1 MRRHALVLAI
11 ILGASLMA
19 YRSVGAA
26 ASRDRCLTASSNG
39 GSPNIFIFQDVAPL
53 ALNQAVALRGIYFFS
68 TRKPTPLH
76 GSAVLNSDGKV
87 RIGIVV
93 HSSAYIQNDFTITGA
108 VSTAF
113 AGTVAYDND
122 GDFLPNNGTL
132 VFEAADCSAIAI
144 P

>member
-1 MRRHALVLAI
+1 MRRHALVVAV

-26 ASRDRCLTASSNG
+26 ASKDRCLTASSN
-39 GSPNIFIFQDVAPL
+39 PNVFIFQDVAPL
-53 ALNQAVALRGIYFFS
+53 ALNQAVALKGIYFFS
-68 TRKPTPLH
+68 LRKPTPLH

-87 RIGIVV
+87 RLGIVV

-108 VSTAF
+108 VNTAF

-132 VFEAADCSAIAI
+132 VFEAADCSTIAI

>member
-1 MRRHALVLAI
+1 MRRHALVVAVF
-11 ILGASLMA
+11 LGASLMA

-26 ASRDRCLTASSNG
+26 AIKDRCVTASSNG
-39 GSPNIFIFQDVAPL
+39 GSPNVFIFQDVAPL
-53 ALNQAVALRGIYFFS
+53 VLNQAIALKGIYFFS

-108 VSTAF
+108 VSTSF
-113 AGTVAYDND
+113 AGTVGYDND

-132 VFEAADCSAIAI
+132 VFEAAECSGIAI